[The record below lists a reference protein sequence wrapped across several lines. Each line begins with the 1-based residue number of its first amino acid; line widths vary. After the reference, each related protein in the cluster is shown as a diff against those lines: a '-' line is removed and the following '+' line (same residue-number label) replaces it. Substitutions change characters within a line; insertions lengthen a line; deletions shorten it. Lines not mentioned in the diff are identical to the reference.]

1 MAGAEAVQRV
11 QLVRVGES
19 GSTSAGTGTGVG
31 PGAGAGAGAGG
42 GLSSLARWLG
52 ADPELSGAVR
62 TDSGTE
68 SRTGPGTE
76 SRTSPGTE
84 SRTSPGTE
92 SRTSPGTGADPTGH
106 MGDALEIINLVV
118 SNSLALVS
126 VLTSVLNWRQSRPAA
141 PEIRVILVDG
151 RTLTV
156 DQSTI
161 DRLRADVT
169 SAAPPTGAD
178 AEPPAAGDAR

>member
-1 MAGAEAVQRV
+1 
-11 QLVRVGES
+11 
-19 GSTSAGTGTGVG
+19 
-31 PGAGAGAGAGG
+31 
-42 GLSSLARWLG
+42 
-52 ADPELSGAVR
+52 
-62 TDSGTE
+62 
-68 SRTGPGTE
+68 
-76 SRTSPGTE
+76 
-84 SRTSPGTE
+84 
-92 SRTSPGTGADPTGH
+92 

-118 SNSLALVS
+118 SNSLALIS